1 MPDPRP
7 ARRIAPHG
15 RPALQ
20 EARAAPRPPADR
32 PRRVATEA
40 GRRPLHWILVPT
52 LRTLAAALVLAAA
65 GTARADTLHIDVQAN
80 PERNFTAVQELSYE
94 VIVAGVDGY
103 RADVRLRLALHNATN
118 RPQDTVLSLALPRDA
133 ELVGLAVAR
142 DGNWQ
147 PGRAAGVA
155 VDPGHRASGT
165 VFARMLAP
173 VTDGDLPAA
182 EVVAFNLEPG
192 GTTQV
197 ELHLRAPARLRGDRW
212 ELELPSRGDDRW
224 GLAAERRV
232 VVQDPGHRPRFWLD
246 GGANAGAPYLASRPE
261 DRSIVAWPYNPV
273 AKDRRVLDGRLEVL
287 PDPAPPGKRAAGGR
301 FRVYL
306 RLGAGAPPRPDHV
319 VVVLD
324 RSRSTAPDL
333 HRDAIATVSALF
345 DELPAEVTFDALSFA
360 RHARPLLG
368 EGEFPGVRDRAAR
381 DRVAAA
387 LDAGA
392 REQGTDLAAALAL
405 AGRRI
410 AARGAHRPLL
420 LVITDGM
427 LPVGV
432 GPQQIDQAL
441 QGGLGKR
448 AAATRPELLFVVDE
462 PMMQRGGISADHP
475 IAGVA
480 AALRARIS
488 LESLAQHGPGGGESS
503 GELTDALLAAPG
515 VLADLSLEL
524 PRRATLDAPP
534 PTGLVAGNFVVVRGR
549 YTGAPPAVTVRGKLG
564 GARTAHTLRA
574 AATPPPPAAF
584 VASVAV
590 APDLARAASDG
601 FSLPPWFGR
610 KLQRIAQ
617 LGITWAGRGNGDER
631 GYLDEKIFRTYLGTR
646 VFPRARVCFN
656 KALARNQTLGGRVV
670 FELEVGKGE
679 VMHAKVD
686 TAGIN
691 EREATFEACLLEAAW
706 ALEIPAGRLDDQVY
720 RVRYPVVFNPPA
732 GGRPS
737 MEDDPLGPG
746 TVELLLKLP
755 R

>member
-1 MPDPRP
+1 MP
-7 ARRIAPHG
+7 
-15 RPALQ
+15 
-20 EARAAPRPPADR
+20 
-32 PRRVATEA
+32 V
-40 GRRPLHWILVPT
+40 VP
-52 LRTLAAALVLAAA
+52 RTLAAAALALALA
-65 GTARADTLHIDVQAN
+65 GPARADTLHIDVQAN

-94 VIVAGVDGY
+94 VIVVGVDGY
-103 RADVRLRLALHNATN
+103 RAELRLRLALHNATS
-118 RPQDTVLSLALPRDA
+118 RPQDAVLSLALPRDV
-133 ELVGLAVAR
+133 ELIGLSAAR
-142 DGNWQ
+142 DGHWQ

-155 VDPGHRASGT
+155 VEPGHRASGS
-165 VFARMLAP
+165 VFARLLAP
-173 VTDGDLPAA
+173 AADGDLPGA

-197 ELHLRAPARLRGDRW
+197 ELQLRAPARLRGDRW

-232 VVQDPGHRPRFWLD
+232 LVQDPHGHRPRFWLD
-246 GGANAGAPYLASRPE
+246 GNANAGAPYLLSRPE
-261 DRSIVAWPYNPV
+261 DRSVVAWPSNPV
-273 AKDRRVLDGRLEVL
+273 AKDRRILDGRLEVL

-306 RLGAGAPPRPDHV
+306 RLGAAAPPRPDHV

-360 RHARPLLG
+360 RTARPLLG
-368 EGEFPGVRDRAAR
+368 DGEFPGVRDKSAR
-381 DRVAAA
+381 QRVAAA
-387 LDAGA
+387 LDAGT

-432 GPQQIDQAL
+432 TPQEIGQAL

-448 AAATRPELLFVVDE
+448 AATTHPELLFAVDE
-462 PMMQRGGISADHP
+462 PMMQRGGISPQHP
-475 IAGVA
+475 IAAVA
-480 AALRARIS
+480 AALGARIS
-488 LESLAQHGPGGGESS
+488 LESLAQHGREGEEGGA

-515 VLADLSLEL
+515 VLGDLSLEL
-524 PRRATLDAPP
+524 PRRATLDAPA

-549 YTGAPPAVTVRGKLG
+549 YTGAPPTVTVRGKLG
-564 GARTAHTLRA
+564 AARTAQTLKA
-574 AATPPPPAAF
+574 AATPSPPAAF
-584 VASVAV
+584 VASVAL
-590 APDLARAASDG
+590 APDLDRAAADG
-601 FSLPPWFGR
+601 FALPPWFGR

-646 VFPRARVCFN
+646 VFPRARACFN

-686 TAGIN
+686 ATGL
-691 EREATFEACLLEAAW
+691 REHEPTFEACLLEAAW
-706 ALEIPAGRLDDQVY
+706 ALEVPAGRLDDQAY

-732 GGRPS
+732 GGRPA

-746 TVELLLKLP
+746 TVELLLNLP